1 MATAQTHET
10 HNLLIQ
16 RQGERQVVAFATAA
30 EFFGA
35 EVYYLNNGYTVKR
48 VRKTGGGTSK

>member
-35 EVYYLNNGYTVKR
+35 EVYYHNNGYTVKR